1 MKRATFGLIAYTM
14 AGDADLS
21 DLESEFRKLDKEGS
35 DYFCSGCLELI
46 AKPHSLHRQWHHPQ
60 GRAGICL

>member
-14 AGDADLS
+14 AGDADFS

-35 DYFCSGCLELI
+35 D
-46 AKPHSLHRQWHHPQ
+46 Q
-60 GRAGICL
+60 GLGFRGLGFSEFSVRAAFN